1 MDHCCS
7 SLLAVA
13 RVARLLIFIRNYF
26 E

>member
-7 SLLAVA
+7 SLLTVA
-13 RVARLLIFIRNYF
+13 RIARLLIFIRNYF

>member
-13 RVARLLIFIRNYF
+13 TLARLIFIRNYL
-26 E
+26 

>member
-13 RVARLLIFIRNYF
+13 RIARLLIFIGDYF
-26 E
+26 

>member
-13 RVARLLIFIRNYF
+13 MIARLLIFIRNYF
-26 E
+26 